1 MKNQIIKNKDHIFR
15 VLEVK
20 DNQYLIVDC
29 KKIRMPKWVLKDEI
43 KDYVVITEEELLD
56 TLNVSLCN
64 YDDLNNDEKKITNDR
79 FGSISILINSVGDF
93 HKRNELLK
101 LCSNSYGVSIETI
114 RSRLWNYLVFQN
126 ICILAPYKSD
136 ELKEVSND
144 EVNFKWALNK
154 YYYNGLEL
162 SLMETYRR
170 LLKDKY
176 CDKDGNLF
184 ESFPSYRRFHYFY
197 KKFNNKTN
205 ELISRKGKGKFLRDH
220 RPLLGDGVRDY
231 CRTIGFGMFDST
243 VCDIYLINEV
253 GELIGRPVLTA
264 CVDAYSSMCLG
275 YSIGWV
281 GGVPSLKKLVMNI
294 VEDKKILCSKYGIEI
309 EEEDW
314 INKNLLPHKFITD
327 RGRDYL
333 SENFSQLTDLG
344 IEIINLP
351 PYRPDLKGI
360 VEKFFD
366 LVQSTYKKALGDK
379 GVIFSD
385 FQERGSVDY
394 RLKATLTLEQFE
406 KVILN
411 CIVHYN
417 KGIMVNLPYE
427 LVGKCE
433 PFANEIFNYMITQSD
448 DTFIKTNNDIVEKTL
463 LPRCEAQFKRTGLI
477 VNGIRYKNICCM
489 DRYLDDEKVLVAYNP
504 NDVSKI
510 WLIEKGN
517 YIEFDLIEK
526 FLRGKTL
533 EEVENIKNEK
543 NKVINDSKIKSVKSK
558 IKIQSVLDEIIGSI
572 DNDVV
577 VDTKNVR
584 KNRKNE
590 IKKGLV

>member
-1 MKNQIIKNKDHIFR
+1 MKNQIIKKDDIIYRILDVKNNK
-15 VLEVK
+15 
-20 DNQYLIVDC
+20 YLLVNC
-29 KKIRMPKWVLKDEI
+29 KKLRMPFWIDNKEVIDYEVIEESDFLK
-43 KDYVVITEEELLD
+43 LLNID
-56 TLNVSLCN
+56 ICN
-64 YDDLNNDEKKITNDR
+64 YDDLDNVDKKITNDR
-79 FGSISILINSVGDF
+79 FGSISLLINSVGDF

-144 EVNFKWALNK
+144 EINFKWALNK

-176 CDKDGNLF
+176 CDKTGELF
-184 ESFPSYRRFHYFY
+184 ESFPSYRRFYYFY
-197 KKFNNKTN
+197 KKSNNKTN

-243 VCDIYLINEV
+243 VCDIYLINEK

-264 CVDAYSSMCLG
+264 CLDAYSSLCLG
-275 YSIGWV
+275 YSLGWV

-294 VEDKKILCSKYGIEI
+294 VDDKKVLCSKYGIEI
-309 EEEDW
+309 EENDW

-366 LVQSTYKKALGDK
+366 LVQSTYKKALGNK

-385 FQERGSVDY
+385 FQERGAVDY
-394 RLKATLTLEQFE
+394 RLQATLTLEQFE

-526 FLRGKTL
+526 FLSGKTL

>member
-1 MKNQIIKNKDHIFR
+1 MKNQIIKKEDIIYRILDVKNNK
-15 VLEVK
+15 
-20 DNQYLIVDC
+20 YLLVNC
-29 KKIRMPKWVLKDEI
+29 KKLRMPFWLDIKEVSDYEVIEESDFLK
-43 KDYVVITEEELLD
+43 LLNID
-56 TLNVSLCN
+56 ICN
-64 YDDLNNDEKKITNDR
+64 YDDLDNVDKKITNDR
-79 FGSISILINSVGDF
+79 FGSISLLINSVGDF

-176 CDKDGNLF
+176 CDIEGNLVDN
-184 ESFPSYRRFHYFY
+184 FPSYRRFYYYF
-197 KKFNNKTN
+197 KKFNSKTN
-205 ELISRKGKGKFLRDH
+205 ELISRKGKGKFLRDY

-294 VEDKKILCSKYGIEI
+294 VEDKKTLCSKYDIEI
-309 EEEDW
+309 EEKDW

-406 KVILN
+406 KIILN

-433 PFANEIFNYMITQSD
+433 PFPNEIFNYMITQSD

-533 EEVENIKNEK
+533 EEVESIKNEK
-543 NKVINDSKIKSVKSK
+543 NKVINDSKVKSVKSK
-558 IKIQSVLDEIIGSI
+558 IKIQNVLDEIIDSI

>member
-1 MKNQIIKNKDHIFR
+1 MQ
-15 VLEVK
+15 
-20 DNQYLIVDC
+20 
-29 KKIRMPKWVLKDEI
+29 
-43 KDYVVITEEELLD
+43 
-56 TLNVSLCN
+56 
-64 YDDLNNDEKKITNDR
+64 
-79 FGSISILINSVGDF
+79 
-93 HKRNELLK
+93 
-101 LCSNSYGVSIETI
+101 
-114 RSRLWNYLVFQN
+114 
-126 ICILAPYKSD
+126 
-136 ELKEVSND
+136 
-144 EVNFKWALNK
+144 
-154 YYYNGLEL
+154 
-162 SLMETYRR
+162 
-170 LLKDKY
+170 
-176 CDKDGNLF
+176 
-184 ESFPSYRRFHYFY
+184 
-197 KKFNNKTN
+197 
-205 ELISRKGKGKFLRDH
+205 
-220 RPLLGDGVRDY
+220 
-231 CRTIGFGMFDST
+231 
-243 VCDIYLINEV
+243 
-253 GELIGRPVLTA
+253 
-264 CVDAYSSMCLG
+264 
-275 YSIGWV
+275 
-281 GGVPSLKKLVMNI
+281 
-294 VEDKKILCSKYGIEI
+294 
-309 EEEDW
+309 
-314 INKNLLPHKFITD
+314 
-327 RGRDYL
+327 
-333 SENFSQLTDLG
+333 
-344 IEIINLP
+344 
-351 PYRPDLKGI
+351 
-360 VEKFFD
+360 
-366 LVQSTYKKALGDK
+366 
-379 GVIFSD
+379 
-385 FQERGSVDY
+385 
-394 RLKATLTLEQFE
+394 ATLTLEQFE